1 MFLQPYLF
9 VVPALAVFGVFV
21 LYPMLAT
28 LALSLFSWNA
38 MSPDR
43 LWVGAANYLEML
55 HDRWFAACLR
65 NNGLWIAASLV
76 VQLPV
81 ALGLAIAVNGPLR
94 RHRLLRTAFF
104 TPFVVPV
111 VAAGLVWLIIYEPNF
126 GMANAVVGAVA
137 GALGKVW
144 HAPPPAQGI
153 PWLGDQRIA
162 TLSIILVA
170 WWKYTGFHMIVLL
183 AGLQAISD
191 DYYQAAVID
200 GASGWLAFRHITL
213 PLMKRVLL
221 VDALLI
227 AVGCVKLFDLIWVM
241 TGGGPYH
248 ATEVLAT
255 YMYYCGFTIDRMG
268 YSAAVATVMVALT
281 LAATVVYFQLSGM
294 QDEE

>member
-1 MFLQPYLF
+1 MRPLRKPRLQPYLF
-9 VVPALAVFGVFV
+9 VTPALVVFGVFV

-28 LALSLFSWNA
+28 LVLSLFSWNA
-38 MSPDR
+38 MSPAR
-43 LWVGAANYLEML
+43 MWVGAANYLDLL
-55 HDRWFAACLR
+55 HDKTFLVCLR
-65 NNGLWIAASLV
+65 NNGVWIVASLV

-81 ALGLAIAVNGPLR
+81 ALLLSVAVNGSLR
-94 RHRLLRTAFF
+94 RHRLWRTAIF

-126 GMANAVVGAVA
+126 GMANAVLKGLTGRNIA
-137 GALGKVW
+137 
-144 HAPPPAQGI
+144 
-153 PWLGDQRIA
+153 WLGDRNLA
-162 TLSIILVA
+162 TLSIIFVA

-191 DYYQAAVID
+191 DYYQAALID
-200 GASGWLAFRHITL
+200 GASAWHAFRHITL
-213 PLMKRVLL
+213 PLMRRVLM

-268 YSAAVATVMVALT
+268 YSAAVATVMVVLT
-281 LAATVVYFQLSGM
+281 LAATVVYFKLSGGED
-294 QDEE
+294 DE